1 MNDLL
6 QTILERAERRWED
19 STDEAFFPTVLQQS
33 LSDLELHGLTA
44 WTHDETSQ
52 SLVASFGMPSE
63 SPYDLDALR
72 MAVTGHVST
81 IRSSSNGQTSGRT
94 FLAAASVSRDRRL
107 VLAAE
112 EGLSAFDQDVL
123 APLAEICA
131 DLYRRELV
139 EEWDEFTRGS
149 HSLQGVLLRL
159 HSTLDSDVVANV
171 LATDASCVLPAR
183 TLAVARRFGRRWQI
197 VATTG
202 VSQPNDRSDA
212 VREIQSEIE
221 AAVSGDTVSDNK
233 TVLPLHPTGE
243 WGPAGWAVVIEHDDE
258 LPNALLR
265 QLQTHASLALANC
278 DDVADRSSASWLR
291 RRLWIWSRPKTLV
304 WSVIA
309 AAIVLCLILI
319 PVELRIEAYGEL
331 VPAQRQFVFA
341 PEDGTIAELHVDDG
355 MAVADG
361 DLLCV
366 LTNEA
371 LDDRH
376 ESISGDLAAA
386 NARLASIAAL
396 RSTGRADTAEARLL
410 SAEQA
415 ELDVKVQ
422 SLVRQKEILDQRLR
436 HLQVRTDQMGVVY
449 GDRLRQVL
457 SHRPV
462 VRGQYLFEVSDLA
475 TGWQLELRIEETDIR
490 HVQRACRQDGTMPSV
505 SYCLETSAD
514 VIRETTLTT
523 LAASSA
529 IQTTGQISTLATAEL
544 SATDFPDQRP
554 GAGVIARIDCGKRS
568 VGFVWFRRVI
578 ETLSRNWF

>member
-6 QTILERAERRWED
+6 QTILERAERRWGE

-52 SLVASFGMPSE
+52 SLVAAAGTAPE
-63 SPYDLDALR
+63 SPCDLDTLR
-72 MAVTGHVST
+72 MAVSGHVST
-81 IRSSSNGQTSGRT
+81 IRSSSNGRTSGRT
-94 FLAAASVSRDRRL
+94 FLAAAPVSRDRRL

-112 EGLSAFDQDVL
+112 EGLSPLNQDVL
-123 APLAEICA
+123 APLAEVCA
-131 DLYRRELV
+131 DLHRRELV
-139 EEWDEFTRGS
+139 EHWDEFTRGGS
-149 HSLQGVLLRL
+149 SLQGVISRL

-183 TLAVARRFGRRWQI
+183 TLAVARRSGRHWQV

-212 VREIQSEIE
+212 VRKIQADLE
-221 AAVSGDTVSDNK
+221 AAAAGGTVSEKK
-233 TVLPLHPTGE
+233 TVLPLHPSADWSG
-243 WGPAGWAVVIEHDDE
+243 ADWAMVIEHDSC
-258 LPNALLR
+258 LPEASLR

-278 DDVADRSSASWLR
+278 DDAADRSPASWLR
-291 RRLWIWSRPKTLV
+291 RRLWSWSRPKTLIL
-304 WSVIA
+304 SVIA
-309 AAIVLCLILI
+309 IAIVLCLIFI

-331 VPAQRQFVFA
+331 VPVQRQFVFA

-355 MAVADG
+355 MAVTDG

-376 ESISGDLAAA
+376 ETISGDLAAA
-386 NARLASIAAL
+386 NARLASIAAI
-396 RSTGRADTAEARLL
+396 RSTGRANTTGAGLL

-422 SLVRQKEILDQRLR
+422 SLVRQKDIMDQRLS
-436 HLQVRTDQMGVVY
+436 HLKVRADQTGRVY

-457 SHRPV
+457 PHRPV
-462 VRGQYLFEVSDLA
+462 VRGQYLFEVSNPA
-475 TGWQLELRIEETDIR
+475 SGWQLELRVEESDIR
-490 HVQRACRQDGTMPSV
+490 HVQQVCQRDGSMPSV

-523 LAASSA
+523 LAASAAVES
-529 IQTTGQISTLATAEL
+529 TGQVSTLATAVL
-544 SATDFPDQRP
+544 SAGEFPDQRP

-578 ETLSRNWF
+578 DALRRFWV